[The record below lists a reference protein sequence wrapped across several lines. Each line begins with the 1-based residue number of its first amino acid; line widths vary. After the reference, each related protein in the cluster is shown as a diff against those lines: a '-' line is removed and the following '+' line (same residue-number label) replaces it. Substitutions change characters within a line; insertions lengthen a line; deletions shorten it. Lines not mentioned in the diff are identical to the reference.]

1 MKNLCFNIKKK
12 RKSFWLTGKE
22 ISTVKVL
29 LIKLRLKER
38 SDTVLFLGSWYESFL
53 HLIVLSMLVW
63 YNIIELSL
71 YTILIVFN
79 TIISG
84 SRRWKRTSWF
94 TSKWNTQWTKITYKL
109 NYRVAFHRK
118 YFLAFYIIHASP
130 SCLSVCFLF
139 FGFLPKNSHFVWAS
153 QRNCHRQFFNKPDLK
168 A

>member
-130 SCLSVCFLF
+130 SCLTVCFLF
-139 FGFLPKNSHFVWAS
+139 FGFFSREFAFRSKFWAS
-153 QRNCHRQFFNKPDLK
+153 QRNCHRHFLISSI
-168 A
+168 